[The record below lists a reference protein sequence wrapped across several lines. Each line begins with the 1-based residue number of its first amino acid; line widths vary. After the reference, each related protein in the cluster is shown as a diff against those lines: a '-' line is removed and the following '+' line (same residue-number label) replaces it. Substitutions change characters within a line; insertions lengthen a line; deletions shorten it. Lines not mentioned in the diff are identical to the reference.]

1 MKRIPF
7 SLSLFGFIS
16 LFIQLSCSTDRSSD
30 DFTLN
35 MVEFSNVT
43 AVFNLSR
50 THILFGSYADT
61 SGKSVIMAAN
71 GDLLFLMF
79 EDESLFMRYD
89 MNYGNSIDVAIDT
102 VCTKRF
108 YDQDDLVALYLT
120 KDSLLMEWLDSVD
133 EQTFSQLRTL
143 QVALPIP
150 ERYRPLLQKI
160 AKQGAGG
167 GLVLECDNGINESD
181 IKTLQALSPKWIY
194 LTDCQLNIED
204 PSVVSLFHEVELL
217 GVEGEDIQWT
227 LDHDLL
233 PNLVSLILK
242 SWNPLETG
250 HYSLPNAEFLQSL
263 TLVEPHITDLSF
275 LEQTPELLN
284 LYVVCCDTLS
294 DIGYLREISSLKTL
308 GFPFCSRIKDIQ
320 TMNHFHSMMWVSYP
334 TLTKPEDLSQISSS
348 FPDLQVL
355 ELIGC
360 EKIRDLSDVATMDAL
375 QCLIIDLPDIDLTPL
390 STMSNLR
397 LLVIEEDKFEE
408 STDEISGITEALPG
422 LQVLPGGGLCM
433 GSGWILLLF
442 PMLFFIWLF
451 HQQKKFHGLKNR

>member
-7 SLSLFGFIS
+7 TLALFGLIS

-30 DFTLN
+30 DATFNL
-35 MVEFSNVT
+35 VEFSNVT

-61 SGKSVIMAAN
+61 SGKSAIMAAN

-89 MNYGNSIDVAIDT
+89 MNYGNSIEMAIDT
-102 VCTKRF
+102 VCKKRF
-108 YDQDDLVALYLT
+108 FDQDDLVALYLT
-120 KDSLLMEWLDSVD
+120 EDSLLMEWLDSVD
-133 EQTFSQLRTL
+133 GQTFSQLRTL
-143 QVALPIP
+143 QITLPVP

-160 AKQGAGG
+160 AEQGAGA
-167 GLVLECDNGINESD
+167 GLVLECDSNVTESD

-194 LTDCQLNIED
+194 LTDCHLNIQD
-204 PSVVSLFHEVELL
+204 PPVVSLFHEVELL

-227 LDHDLL
+227 LAPDLL
-233 PNLVSLILK
+233 PNLASLILK
-242 SWNPLETG
+242 NWNPLETG

-263 TLVEPHITDLSF
+263 TLVEPNITDLSF
-275 LEQTPELLN
+275 LEQAPKLIN

-294 DIGYLREISSLKTL
+294 DIGYLREIPSLNTL
-308 GFPFCSRIKDIQ
+308 GFPFCSRITDIQ
-320 TMNHFHSMMWVSYP
+320 AMNHFHSMMWLSYP
-334 TLTKPEDLSQISSS
+334 TYTNPEEFSQISTF

-360 EKIRDLSDVATMDAL
+360 EKISDLSAIATMDAL

-390 STMSNLR
+390 STMSNLG

-408 STDEISGITEALPG
+408 SANEISGITEALPG

-442 PMLFFIWLF
+442 PMLFLIWLF
-451 HQQKKFHGLKNR
+451 HQRKKFHELKNR